1 MEGDLQMKGQVLGGL
16 LVTALVTSIFSAPV
30 GATAAVHPPASGQMK
45 GTVRGGALPD
55 QSFGP
60 AQRAAAIAA
69 AQRDAAKTARSLKLS
84 GGQALRVKD
93 VVRDR
98 DGSTHVRYERTYRG
112 LPVVGGD
119 FVLHRAPNGRVHG
132 ADWASKARLS
142 ALRSLQT
149 RVSLSAALATAKRT
163 SHLSRTYAKPRLTVW
178 ALGHQPRLAWKVV
191 VAGRNAAGPGR
202 DVVYVDARTGTRIAG
217 WSEFET
223 SDATGTGNSLYAG
236 AVTIHTDFNGAS
248 YAMRD
253 LIRGNHRVITM
264 NNSTVEGPI
273 FTDADDTWGNG
284 AESDPA
290 TVAVDAQYGAAQ
302 TWDFYNNV
310 FGRLGIRGDGV
321 GAYSRV
327 HYSTNYD
334 NAFWN
339 DTCFCMTYGDG
350 NSFTPLVSL
359 DVAGHEMSHGVTSN
373 TAGLLYFGESGGL
386 NEATS
391 DIFGTMVEF
400 SANNSSDAGDYY
412 IGEKITPFSPFY
424 LRRMD
429 NPHADGAS
437 FNCWQPLMGR
447 SDVHYT
453 SGVANHFYYML
464 AEGTGPKTIGGLP
477 HNGHT
482 CNGTTITG
490 IGRVKAEHIWYR
502 ALTVYMTSG
511 TDYRGARDATIRAA
525 RDLYGPTSAACQR
538 VVKTWNGVNVGQGL
552 WACSGQIGG
561 PVGPNVVKNPGF
573 EAGNTKW
580 TASSGVILNSL
591 PFARSGVWF
600 AYLNGFTHPNT
611 QTLKQ
616 KFTVPNQ
623 PNVRLSY
630 YLLIDSERTGTA
642 PVDTLTV
649 QAIRANGNVVNL
661 GDFSNTG
668 WDDSYHRRTAD
679 LSSLRGLTITL
690 KFTGVQTGTKNTGFL
705 IDDVAVNVI

>member
-1 MEGDLQMKGQVLGGL
+1 MEGDPHMRGHVLGGL
-16 LVTALVTSIFSAPV
+16 LVTTLVTSVFSVPI
-30 GATAAVHPPASGQMK
+30 GATAAGHPPASGHVK
-45 GTVRGGALPD
+45 GTVRGAFPD
-55 QSFGP
+55 RSFGP

-69 AQRDAAKTARSLKLS
+69 AQRDAAKTARLLKLS

-98 DGSTHVRYERTYRG
+98 DGSTHVRYLRTYRG

-119 FVLHRAPNGRVHG
+119 FVLHRGPNGHLRG
-132 ADWASKARLS
+132 ADWASKAQLGS
-142 ALRSLQT
+142 LRSLHA
-149 RVSLSAALATAKRT
+149 RVLPSAALATAKRT
-163 SHLSRTYAKPRLTVW
+163 THLSRTFAKPRLAVW
-178 ALGHQPRLAWKVV
+178 AVGHQPRLAWKVV

-202 DVVYVDARTGTRIAG
+202 DVVYVDARTGKRIAG
-217 WSEFET
+217 WSELET
-223 SDATGTGNSLYAG
+223 SDAAGTGNSLYSG

-253 LIRGNHRVITM
+253 LTRGNHRVITM
-264 NNSTVEGPI
+264 NNSTSEGAI
-273 FTDADDTWGNG
+273 FTDADNTWGNG
-284 AESDPA
+284 LESDPA
-290 TVAVDAQYGAAQ
+290 TVAVDAQYGAAN
-302 TWDFYNNV
+302 TWDFYKNT
-310 FGRLGIRGDGV
+310 FGRLGIRGDGI

-327 HYSTNYD
+327 HYRTNYD
-334 NAFWN
+334 NAFW
-339 DTCFCMTYGDG
+339 DDACFCMTYGDG
-350 NSFTPLVSL
+350 NFFSPLVSL

-400 SANNSSDAGDYY
+400 SANNASDPGDYY
-412 IGEKITPFSPFY
+412 IGEKIDPTGY

-429 NPHADGAS
+429 NPHLDGAS

-482 CNGTTITG
+482 CNGTNITG
-490 IGRVKAEHIWYR
+490 IGRNKAEHIWYR

-525 RDLYGPTSAACQR
+525 RDLYGPPSAACKR
-538 VVKTWNGVNVGQGL
+538 VVKTWKGVNVGQGL
-552 WACSGQIGG
+552 WACSGLIGG
-561 PVGPNVVKNPGF
+561 AVGPNAVKNPGF

-580 TASSGVILNSL
+580 TAPGGVIINSL

-600 AYLNGFTHPNT
+600 AFLNGLNHANT
-611 QTLKQ
+611 QVLKQ
-616 KFTVPNQ
+616 KFTVPNK
-623 PNVRLSY
+623 PKVRLSY
-630 YLLIDSERTGTA
+630 YLLIDSARNGTV
-642 PVDTLTV
+642 PVDILKV

-661 GDFSNTG
+661 GKFSNTG
-668 WDDSYHRRTAD
+668 WDDSYHRRTAS
-679 LSSLRGLTITL
+679 LSSLRGRTITL
-690 KFTGVQTGTKNTGFL
+690 KFTGVQKAAVQTGFL

>member
-1 MEGDLQMKGQVLGGL
+1 MEGDPHMKGRVLGGL
-16 LVTALVTSIFSAPV
+16 LVTTLVIIFSAPV
-30 GATAAVHPPASGQMK
+30 GATAAVHPPASGQVK
-45 GTVRGGALPD
+45 GTVRGGAHPH

-119 FVLHRAPNGRVHG
+119 FVLHRSPNGHLRG
-132 ADWASKARLS
+132 ADWASRAQLT

-149 RVSLSAALATAKRT
+149 RVSPRAALATAKRT
-163 SHLSRTYAKPRLTVW
+163 SHLSRRYAKPRLAVW
-178 ALGHQPRLAWKVV
+178 ARGHQPRLAWKVV

-202 DVVYVDARTGTRIAG
+202 DVVYVDARTGKRIAG

-253 LIRGNHRVITM
+253 LTRGSHRVVTM
-264 NNSTVEGPI
+264 NNSTVEGAI
-273 FTDADDTWGNG
+273 FTDADNTWGNNL
-284 AESDPA
+284 ESDPA
-290 TVAVDAQYGAAQ
+290 TVAVDAQYGAAK
-302 TWDFYNNV
+302 TWDFYKNT
-310 FGRLGIRGDGV
+310 FGRLGIRGDGIS
-321 GAYSRV
+321 ARSRV

-350 NSFTPLVSL
+350 NVFSPLVSL

-373 TAGLLYFGESGGL
+373 TAGLLYLGESGGL

-400 SANNSSDAGDYY
+400 SANNASDPGDYY
-412 IGEKITPFSPFY
+412 IGEKISPSGY

-429 NPHADGAS
+429 NPHSDGAS

-502 ALTVYMTSG
+502 ALTVYMTSS
-511 TDYRGARDATIRAA
+511 TNYSGARTATLNAA
-525 RDLYGPTSAACQR
+525 RDLYGAGSTQYNAVAAAWSA
-538 VVKTWNGVNVGQGL
+538 VSV
-552 WACSGQIGG
+552 S
-561 PVGPNVVKNPGF
+561 
-573 EAGNTKW
+573 
-580 TASSGVILNSL
+580 
-591 PFARSGVWF
+591 
-600 AYLNGFTHPNT
+600 
-611 QTLKQ
+611 
-616 KFTVPNQ
+616 
-623 PNVRLSY
+623 
-630 YLLIDSERTGTA
+630 
-642 PVDTLTV
+642 
-649 QAIRANGNVVNL
+649 
-661 GDFSNTG
+661 
-668 WDDSYHRRTAD
+668 
-679 LSSLRGLTITL
+679 
-690 KFTGVQTGTKNTGFL
+690 
-705 IDDVAVNVI
+705 

>member
-1 MEGDLQMKGQVLGGL
+1 MEGDPHMKGQVLGGL
-16 LVTALVTSIFSAPV
+16 LVTTLVTSIFSAPV
-30 GATAAVHPPASGQMK
+30 GATAAVHPLASGQVK

-55 QSFGP
+55 RSFGP

-84 GGQALRVKD
+84 GAQALRVKD

-98 DGSTHVRYERTYRG
+98 DGSAHVRYERTYRG

-119 FVLHRAPNGRVHG
+119 FVLHRGPNGHLRG
-132 ADWASKARLS
+132 ADWASNAQLS

-149 RVSLSAALATAKRT
+149 RVSPSSALATAKRT
-163 SHLSRTYAKPRLTVW
+163 SHLSRTYAKPKLAVW

-202 DVVYVDARTGTRIAG
+202 DVVYVDARTGRRIAG
-217 WSEFET
+217 WSELET
-223 SDATGTGNSLYAG
+223 SDATGTGNSLYSG
-236 AVTIHTDFNGAS
+236 VVPIHTDFNGVAT

-253 LIRGNHRVITM
+253 LTRGGHRVITM
-264 NNSTVEGPI
+264 NNGTTEGPI
-273 FTDADDTWGNG
+273 FTDADNTWGNSL
-284 AESDPA
+284 ESDPA
-290 TVAVDAQYGAAQ
+290 TVAVDAQYGAAN
-302 TWDFYNNV
+302 TWDFYKNT

-350 NSFTPLVSL
+350 NTFSPLVSL

-391 DIFGTMVEF
+391 DIFGSMVEF
-400 SANNSSDAGDYY
+400 SANNASDPGDYY
-412 IGEKITPFSPFY
+412 IGEKISPSGY

-429 NPHADGAS
+429 NPHSDGSS
-437 FNCWQPLMGR
+437 FNCWQPLLGR

-477 HNGHT
+477 HNAHT

-502 ALTVYMTSG
+502 ALNVYMTSG

-538 VVKTWNGVNVGQGL
+538 VVKTWNGVKVGQGL
-552 WACSGQIGG
+552 WACSGLIGG
-561 PVGPNVVKNPGF
+561 AVGPNVVKNPGF

-580 TASSGVILNSL
+580 TASAGVIINSL

-600 AYLNGFTHPNT
+600 AYLNGFDHPST
-611 QTLKQ
+611 QTLRQ
-616 KFTVPNQ
+616 KFHVPDK
-623 PNVRLSY
+623 PKVRLSY
-630 YLLIDSERTGTA
+630 YLLIDSERNGST
-642 PVDTLTV
+642 PVDTLKV

-661 GDFSNTG
+661 AKFSNTG
-668 WDDSYHRRTAD
+668 WDDSYHRRTAS
-679 LSSLRGLTITL
+679 LSSLRGRTITL
-690 KFTGVQTGTKNTGFL
+690 RFTGIQQGNPTTGFL
-705 IDDVAVNVI
+705 IDDVAVNVV